1 MQKELKAYTPAQVAD
16 ILQLNKNTVYE
27 LINRG
32 EIIAKK
38 IGKVYRIPPS
48 SLSFIFTG
56 LDSDLYDAE
65 KSDLKNIDKIKTTLK
80 NVRKELWK
88 K

>member
-1 MQKELKAYTPAQVAD
+1 MQTLAKTYTPEQVAEM
-16 ILQLNKNTVYE
+16 LQLNKNTVYE

-38 IGKVYRIPPS
+38 LGKVYRIPAT

-56 LDSDLYDAE
+56 LDYDLYQAE
-65 KSDLKNIDKIKTTLK
+65 QEDLKDIAKVRDALNE
-80 NVRKELWK
+80 VRKDL
-88 K
+88 